1 MNACSPELRNNISCC
16 GSIDDFKHIVYPAAY
31 LIIFVLGT
39 AGHSLSVC
47 VFFSQWRAQK
57 SFTPVNLL
65 MVNLLVSDLML
76 VCSLPL
82 KISYYLLD
90 SYWPF
95 GDIACRVISLQF
107 YLNMYSSIYFLVALN
122 VLRYLA
128 LVWPYLYLRIQTHY
142 GASIVCGLI
151 WVLMALASSPLLFPK
166 RGNKCEGSA
175 RCLELS
181 LESVENFHFINN
193 ISFPLGFG
201 MPLVVIIF
209 CSVFVVKSLLRPSP
223 ALGRTRPC
231 RKKACA
237 LVIISLGIFLLCFLP
252 YHVVRTIF
260 LSTEKHVKMNVYR
273 GSCHNLCLVRKTAV
287 ISHCLCT
294 ANSCLDPI
302 LFFFVGENV
311 RTFSAKWMGRRKT
324 NDCVAR
330 INLQKEELQV
340 LQK

>member
-1 MNACSPELRNNISCC
+1 MNATSPELRNNISCC
-16 GSIDDFKHIVYPAAY
+16 GSIDDFKHIVYPVAY

-47 VFFSQWRAQK
+47 FFFSQWRAQK
-57 SFTPVNLL
+57 SFTPVNLI
-65 MVNLLVSDLML
+65 MVNLLASDLML

-95 GDIACRVISLQF
+95 GDITCRVLSLQF

-142 GASIVCGLI
+142 CVGIVCCLI
-151 WVLMALASSPLLFPK
+151 WLLIALAGIPLLFPE
-166 RGNKCEGSA
+166 RGNNGESSA

-181 LESVENFHFINN
+181 SENMENLILINN
-193 ISFPLGFG
+193 VSFPLGFG
-201 MPLVVIIF
+201 VPLVVIIF

-223 ALGRTRPC
+223 AIGRPRPC

-260 LSTEKHVKMNVYR
+260 LSAEKHVKMNEYR
-273 GSCHNLCLVRKTAV
+273 GSCHNLCVVRKAAV
-287 ISHCLCT
+287 ISHCLCI

-302 LFFFVGENV
+302 LFFFVGENF
-311 RTFSAKWMGRRKT
+311 RKFSAKWMRRRK
-324 NDCVAR
+324 
-330 INLQKEELQV
+330 LQQEELQV
-340 LQK
+340 L